1 MDSLQAAKWEMVEAG
16 GRTAQSFGLNR
27 LFGQIYVLLY
37 LSDEAQSLDSLAQQL
52 GVSKASV
59 SIACRQLESWG
70 ALHRSWVKGDRKDY
84 YVATEEFGRIVRKA
98 LLDMM
103 AAELAKGGRIEIRG
117 FGSFSLHYRA
127 PRKGRNPKTGDTVAL
142 SGKHVPHFKPGKELR
157 ERVYDA
163 VPLADV

>member
-1 MDSLQAAKWEMVEAG
+1 MDSLQTAKWEMVEAG

-27 LFGQIYVLLY
+27 LFGQIYIVLY

-84 YVATEEFGRIVRKA
+84 YIAETDFNRVLTNGLLTSFYKKLDSAKIQIERSLEMLNQNGLDGDKA
-98 LLDMM
+98 RFLNQ
-103 AAELAKGGRIEIRG
+103 R
-117 FGSFSLHYRA
+117 
-127 PRKGRNPKTGDTVAL
+127 
-142 SGKHVPHFKPGKELR
+142 LR
-157 ERVYDA
+157 EADA
-163 VPLADV
+163 YRQKVSRLLGNPLVKKLLLGA

>member
-1 MDSLQAAKWEMVEAG
+1 MDSIQTAKWEMVEAG

-27 LFGQIYVLLY
+27 LFGQIYVVLY

-84 YVATEEFGRIVRKA
+84 YIAETDFNRILTNGLLTSFYKKLDSAKIQIERSLEMLNQNGLDGDKA
-98 LLDMM
+98 RFLNQ
-103 AAELAKGGRIEIRG
+103 R
-117 FGSFSLHYRA
+117 
-127 PRKGRNPKTGDTVAL
+127 
-142 SGKHVPHFKPGKELR
+142 LR
-157 ERVYDA
+157 EADA
-163 VPLADV
+163 YRQKVSRLMGNPLVKKLLLGA

>member
-1 MDSLQAAKWEMVEAG
+1 MDALQSAQWEMVEAG

-84 YVATEEFGRIVRKA
+84 YVAETDFNRILSHGLLTSFHKKLDSAKIQIERSLEMVIQSGLAGDKA
-98 LLDMM
+98 RFLN
-103 AAELAKGGRIEIRG
+103 RR
-117 FGSFSLHYRA
+117 
-127 PRKGRNPKTGDTVAL
+127 
-142 SGKHVPHFKPGKELR
+142 LR
-157 ERVYDA
+157 EADA
-163 VPLADV
+163 YRQKVSRLLGNPLVKRLLLGT